1 MVISYINW
9 HYHNVL
15 NTGKTIMINKE
26 EDKMDNAVP
35 SWNSN
40 FQHVWT

>member
-1 MVISYINW
+1 MVICYINW

-26 EDKMDNAVP
+26 DKMDNVVP

-40 FQHVWT
+40 FQHVCT